1 MAWGWQTCFAKSR
14 EAKTRFG
21 IHSRCQIKSDAIS
34 VRAWPQAGSFGCWEF
49 GTSLRFI
56 RGTRSIYI
64 LYIYI
69 HSKYIY
75 IYIYIS
81 LVLIF
86 FSFFSYSFSRL
97 TLQATWGH
105 FHQPNHTRNLV
116 NVCLLSEKVTHWFTF
131 WWSIFNLIG
140 LWFWCERRRFTS
152 IGPLCHQ
159 LRCSVPDADLC
170 WIAMGHHL
178 TRQVLPAAASLS
190 TVADAWAMSL
200 AAVATRFALVR
211 VLRFV
216 CESHQVKL
224 WFPKDFPNLTL
235 TSSLFSLFISYNLI

>member
-1 MAWGWQTCFAKSR
+1 MAWGWQTCLAKSR

-21 IHSRCQIKSDAIS
+21 IHSRCQIIS
-34 VRAWPQAGSFGCWEF
+34 GCHQCSGLTAGGLIWLLRVWYLLAVHQRHKKYIISF
-49 GTSLRFI
+49 I
-56 RGTRSIYI
+56 I
-64 LYIYI
+64 
-69 HSKYIY
+69 IY
-75 IYIYIS
+75 IY
-81 LVLIF
+81 LV
-86 FSFFSYSFSRL
+86 FSCFDFLFFFSYSFSRL

-131 WWSIFNLIG
+131 WWSILNLLE

-178 TRQVLPAAASLS
+178 PRQVLPAAASLS

-200 AAVATRFALVR
+200 AAVATHFALVR